1 MTQRTEQ
8 LLRPL
13 QKNRQR
19 CQRVSDTG
27 VRSVLKNQQSIKSLT
42 EHIST
47 ILVIPWMVEESC
59 TSWKRWFIPLFIY
72 IYIYFFIGCQSSTA
86 GCLPLAGPV
95 WLWKS
100 HRIPQAQ
107 RRIRDISGNQDE
119 QSPKFGSPLGMFHI
133 FRGFHQ
139 ILYRIHKIWWN
150 EAVDVL
156 QNRCFLVW
164 PHEKLSHLT

>member
-1 MTQRTEQ
+1 MVPLCCTGFGPRLLPKLGTMVMTQRTEQ

-72 IYIYFFIGCQSSTA
+72 IYIF
-86 GCLPLAGPV
+86 
-95 WLWKS
+95 
-100 HRIPQAQ
+100 
-107 RRIRDISGNQDE
+107 
-119 QSPKFGSPLGMFHI
+119 
-133 FRGFHQ
+133 
-139 ILYRIHKIWWN
+139 LYRVSIVHSRLFTFGRTCLALKVPPN
-150 EAVDVL
+150 SAGSASDSRYL
-156 QNRCFLVW
+156 RK
-164 PHEKLSHLT
+164 PR